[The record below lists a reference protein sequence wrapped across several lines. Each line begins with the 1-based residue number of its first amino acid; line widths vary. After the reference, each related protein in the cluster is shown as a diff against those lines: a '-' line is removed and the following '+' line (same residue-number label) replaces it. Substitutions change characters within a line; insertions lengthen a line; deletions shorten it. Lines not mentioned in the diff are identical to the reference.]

1 MRYARTRVAKD
12 IIRAKVPLKRLC
24 LTATF
29 PTEHYDILLGV
40 AQVSPPLTC
49 DGFTFVFGLQKLP
62 HLVQLIRT
70 ILIGGISDV

>member
-49 DGFTFVFGLQKLP
+49 DGFTFVFGLQKIATSGSA
-62 HLVQLIRT
+62 HT
-70 ILIGGISDV
+70 YHLIGGISDV